1 MPDTAFYLHV
11 KTIHHTS
18 IALSLLLFTARWLG
32 VLARAHW
39 PLKRPVR
46 MARRAVLTDL
56 LTAGVGL
63 WVQGGCRPWLSPW
76 LGTKLGLL
84 VVYVLLGSWA
94 LKRAHTPAGHALEGV
109 LALATAAQMVGV
121 AIHHHPS
128 GWVWGW
134 LGRGHP

>member
-39 PLKRPVR
+39 PMKRPVR
-46 MARRAVLTDL
+46 IASVAIDTVL
-56 LTAGVGL
+56 LTAGVSL
-63 WVQGGCRPWLSPW
+63 WLLGGWHPWHSPW

-84 VVYVLLGSWA
+84 VVYVVLGSWA
-94 LKRAHTPAGHALEGV
+94 LKRAHTPAGHALAGV

-134 LGRGHP
+134 LGGGHA